1 MLDQNRVVVA
11 MSGGVD
17 SSLAAAI
24 LKEEGYE
31 VIGITMKIW
40 PSEETPVDNENGCC
54 SLSAVNDARRVA
66 YKLDIPFY
74 VINFED
80 LFKRTVIQNF
90 KNEYAQA
97 RTPNPCVIC
106 NKVIKFNAFL
116 NKAKE
121 LGAYYMA
128 TGHYARITQNE
139 AGRYLLKKSAAP
151 DKDQTYMLYN
161 LTQEQLKHTLFPLAE
176 YTKQQTRRLAKDY
189 DLKVHDKP
197 ESQEICFIPDDNYRR
212 FLQDNYPEII
222 ESGPILD
229 VDGNKLGEHQG
240 LPFYTIGQ
248 RKGLG
253 LENNKKL
260 YVVDMDPERN
270 ALIVGDN
277 KDVFDTELIAEKI
290 NWISIKKLTEP
301 KKVQAKIRYNSP
313 AVEATI
319 YPRDNNQVRVVFT
332 KPERAITP
340 GQSVVFYNDDI
351 VVGGG
356 VIKQTD

>member
-1 MLDQNRVVVA
+1 MLNQNRVVVA

-24 LKEEGYE
+24 LKEKGYE

-40 PSEETPVDNENGCC
+40 PSEETPVDNENSCC
-54 SLSAVNDARRVA
+54 SLSAVEDARSVA

-74 VINFED
+74 VVNFED
-80 LFKRTVIQNF
+80 LFKRTVIKNF
-90 KNEYAQA
+90 KEEYSQA
-97 RTPNPCVIC
+97 RTPNPCVVC
-106 NKVIKFNAFL
+106 NKVIKFSAFL

-128 TGHYARITQNE
+128 TGHYAKIIQNDT
-139 AGRYLLKKSAAP
+139 GRYLLKRAADL

-161 LTQEQLKHTLFPLAE
+161 LTQEQLEHTMFPLSDH
-176 YTKQQTRRLAKDY
+176 TKSKTRDLAKDY
-189 DLKVHDKP
+189 NLRVHDKP

-212 FLQDNYPEII
+212 FLKENYPEII

-229 VDGNKLGEHQG
+229 LEGNKLGKHRG

-248 RKGLG
+248 RRGLG
-253 LENNKKL
+253 LESNKKW
-260 YVVDMDPERN
+260 YVVDMDSDRN

-277 KDVFDTELIAEKI
+277 EDVFKEELIVEKI
-290 NWISIKKLTEP
+290 NWISIEKLTES

-313 AVEATI
+313 SAEATL
-319 YPRDNNQVRVVFT
+319 YPVDKNTVKVVFEE
-332 KPERAITP
+332 PQRAITP
-340 GQSVVFYNDDI
+340 GQSAVFYNEDI

-356 VIKQTD
+356 VIKE

>member
-24 LKEEGYE
+24 LKEKGYE

-40 PSEETPVDNENGCC
+40 PSEETPVDNETGCC
-54 SLSAVNDARRVA
+54 SLSAVEDARRVA

-74 VINFED
+74 VVNFED

-90 KNEYAQA
+90 KEEYSQA
-97 RTPNPCVIC
+97 RTPNPCVVC

-116 NKAKE
+116 NKAQE
-121 LGAYYMA
+121 LGAYYIA
-128 TGHYARITQNE
+128 TGHYAKITQNE
-139 AGRYLLKKSAAP
+139 AGRYLLKRSADP
-151 DKDQTYMLYN
+151 NKDQTYMLYN
-161 LTQEQLKHTLFPLAE
+161 LTQEQLEHTMFPLAE
-176 YTKQQTRRLAKDY
+176 HTKSQTRELARDY
-189 DLKVHDKP
+189 DLRVHDKP

-212 FLQDNYPEII
+212 FLKENYPQIVEP
-222 ESGPILD
+222 GPILD
-229 VDGNKLGEHQG
+229 LEGNKLGEHKG

-248 RKGLG
+248 RRGLG

-260 YVVDMDPERN
+260 YVVEMDPKRN

-277 KDVFDTELIAEKI
+277 EDVFEEELIVEEI
-290 NWISIKKLTEP
+290 NWISIEKLTEP
-301 KKVQAKIRYNSP
+301 KKVEVKIRYNSP
-313 AVEATI
+313 AAEATL
-319 YPRDNNQVRVVFT
+319 YPMGENKTRVVFD
-332 KPERAITP
+332 KSQRAITP
-340 GQSVVFYNDDI
+340 GQSAVFYNKDI

-356 VIKQTD
+356 VIKE